1 MKNNVVIG
9 NEIKSLKNQ
18 IWVKKRESGRL
29 TGLPEGAEVSG
40 LILRKWFAKEK
51 V

>member
-18 IWVKKRESGRL
+18 IYFKRERENGRL
-29 TGLPEGAEVSG
+29 TGLPEGTEV
-40 LILRKWFAKEK
+40 
-51 V
+51 